1 MPRVKLFTHIYQNA
15 SFVWGHT
22 FMYNVHVLGHCWG
35 PSVYRTTNGSHP
47 DQVNNAPPPAHGCV
61 LYLYLSYHSVNIP
74 TSPFY
79 YNQLIKV
86 CSDLTS
92 TLLA

>member
-1 MPRVKLFTHIYQNA
+1 MPKVKLFTHINQNA
-15 SFVWGHT
+15 SFVWEHT
-22 FMYNVHVLGHCWG
+22 FKYSVLLGHCRA
-35 PSVYRTTNGSHP
+35 PRSIEQPMEVTLTKSIMP
-47 DQVNNAPPPAHGCV
+47 PPPAHDSV

-74 TSPFY
+74 TTPFY